1 MAKEFAGGQAII
13 EGVMM
18 KYKNKVAFAVRQ
30 PNGNISVKKQ
40 NLRKWSKTFPFVKW
54 PFFRGFITL
63 LDTLV
68 LGIRALNWSANES
81 SGEDEENL
89 TGWQIF
95 ISLFISFAFS
105 VLIFLIL
112 PLWLT
117 HLTATKGVLF
127 NAIDGLL
134 RVLIFVAYIV
144 IIAQMAD
151 VKRVFQY
158 HGAEHKTI
166 NAYEKGLKLT
176 VKNVQKQT
184 TLHNRCGTTFII
196 MVLIVSVIVFSA
208 IVWENFWI
216 KLLGRIILIPVIS
229 GIAFEMLRLGAS
241 SKSWLIRIFVVPGLW
256 VQRLT
261 TREPDDEQVEVA
273 IKSLKA
279 VL

>member
-1 MAKEFAGGQAII
+1 
-13 EGVMM
+13 
-18 KYKNKVAFAVRQ
+18 
-30 PNGNISVKKQ
+30 
-40 NLRKWSKTFPFVKW
+40 
-54 PFFRGFITL
+54 
-63 LDTLV
+63 
-68 LGIRALNWSANES
+68 
-81 SGEDEENL
+81 
-89 TGWQIF
+89 
-95 ISLFISFAFS
+95 
-105 VLIFLIL
+105 
-112 PLWLT
+112 
-117 HLTATKGVLF
+117 
-127 NAIDGLL
+127 
-134 RVLIFVAYIV
+134 
-144 IIAQMAD
+144 MAD